1 MLWEPVLSYHNL
13 LSHVHICTQAVSLEN
28 SRNISKVTVYYRGW
42 SQNSFAYFFK
52 LSLIASPNIY
62 FWIVFQTPERKDDK
76 KKIYKVVVDHMQ
88 KTCLITIT
96 IFYQIFNIKKLD
108 SLYYDVPC
116 PNPISQFVSND
127 SNNKRFLS
135 ISVQLRLLRTPQ
147 ISKTQIKSL
156 FVELN
161 FFAMNSIMKCKWLL
175 KQWVYTLV
183 EAGRWTQLY
192 FIRSILK
199 VIASWTKLAQ
209 LLNLVQK
216 R

>member
-147 ISKTQIKSL
+147 ISKKQIKSL

-183 EAGRWTQLY
+183 EAGRRSQLY

>member
-1 MLWEPVLSYHNL
+1 MIIPLNTFLNCIP
-13 LSHVHICTQAVSLEN
+13 N
-28 SRNISKVTVYYRGW
+28 SRAKRW
-42 SQNSFAYFFK
+42 Q
-52 LSLIASPNIY
+52 
-62 FWIVFQTPERKDDK
+62 E
-76 KKIYKVVVDHMQ
+76 KIYKVVVDHMQ
-88 KTCLITIT
+88 KTCLITLT
-96 IFYQIFNIKKLD
+96 MFNQIFNIKKRAASNDTITFTMQLD
-108 SLYYDVPC
+108 SLYYNVPC
-116 PNPISQFVSND
+116 PNPISQFISNN

-183 EAGRWTQLY
+183 EAGRWSQLY

-199 VIASWTKLAQ
+199 VIASWTKLVQ